1 MYEQIATDQ
10 ELFAK
15 TLDSSAEMESR
26 STSTAKKTET
36 FAWSPILTYTSM
48 HTSLVAAMRT

>member
-26 STSTAKKTET
+26 STFTAKKTEA